1 MMHFDIHK
9 HVLNFK
15 IPGGTSR
22 GVLTSKDTYI
32 VRLFEVDRLVA
43 IAEFNRFE
51 GLSIDPLASY
61 LERLKKSV
69 EQWLG
74 FLESVA
80 DLNDSRIVD
89 LLRENSDYPSIQ
101 FGLEQ
106 LTLGYLSNTSPFHLF
121 DSPFSRGQSSI
132 SINGLIWM
140 GDTNFMK
147 SQIES
152 LLKKGF
158 KCLKMKIGAI
168 NFDEEYRLLK
178 SIRDRFSRQELTLR
192 VDANGAFDSE
202 SVLSV
207 LDELAVLGVHS
218 IEQPIKAGQWQEMAR
233 VVEQSPI
240 PIALDEELI
249 GLKTVDSRT
258 NCIHTIQ
265 PDYLIFKPALIGGY
279 GAIEEYRSIHN
290 EFWIT
295 SALESNIGLNA
306 IAQYTATLNPTLEQG
321 LGTGSLYTNNFDSP
335 LLVTN
340 GALSYQNELPW
351 KIQL

>member
-15 IPGGTSR
+15 LPGGISR

-32 VRLFEVDRLVA
+32 VRLFKVDRLVA

-51 GLSIDPLASY
+51 GLSIDPLSSY

-74 FLESVA
+74 FLDSVA
-80 DLNDSRIVD
+80 DLNDSRMVD

-106 LTLGYLSNTSPFHLF
+106 LTLSYLSNTSPFHLF

-140 GDTNFMK
+140 GDTDFMK
-147 SQIES
+147 AQIEP

-233 VVEQSPI
+233 VVEESPI

-249 GLKTVDSRT
+249 GLKTVESRT

-279 GAIEEYRSIHN
+279 GAIEQYRSIHN

>member
-22 GVLTSKDTYI
+22 GVLMSKDTYI
-32 VRLFEVDRLVA
+32 VRLFKVDRLVA

-51 GLSIDPLASY
+51 GLSIDPLSSY

-69 EQWLG
+69 ELWLG
-74 FLESVA
+74 LLDSVA

-89 LLRENSDYPSIQ
+89 LLKENSDYPSIQ

-106 LTLGYLSNTSPFHLF
+106 LTLSYLSNTSPFHLF
-121 DSPFSRGQSSI
+121 DSPFSRGESNI

-147 SQIES
+147 AQIEP
-152 LLKKGF
+152 LLEKGF

-233 VVEQSPI
+233 VVEESPI

-249 GLKTVDSRT
+249 GLKTLESRT

-321 LGTGSLYTNNFDSP
+321 LGTGSLYINNFDSP

-340 GALSYQNELPW
+340 GVLSYRNELPW
-351 KIQL
+351 MIQL

>member
-1 MMHFDIHK
+1 
-9 HVLNFK
+9 
-15 IPGGTSR
+15 
-22 GVLTSKDTYI
+22 
-32 VRLFEVDRLVA
+32 
-43 IAEFNRFE
+43 
-51 GLSIDPLASY
+51 
-61 LERLKKSV
+61 
-69 EQWLG
+69 
-74 FLESVA
+74 
-80 DLNDSRIVD
+80 
-89 LLRENSDYPSIQ
+89 
-101 FGLEQ
+101 
-106 LTLGYLSNTSPFHLF
+106 
-121 DSPFSRGQSSI
+121 
-132 SINGLIWM
+132 
-140 GDTNFMK
+140 
-147 SQIES
+147 
-152 LLKKGF
+152 
-158 KCLKMKIGAI
+158 MKIGAI

-233 VVEQSPI
+233 VVEESPI

-249 GLKTVDSRT
+249 GLNTVESRT
-258 NCIHTIQ
+258 NCIHTIK

>member
-1 MMHFDIHK
+1 MMRFDIHK
-9 HVLNFK
+9 HLLNFK

-22 GVLTSKDTYI
+22 GVLTTKDTYI
-32 VRLFEVDRLVA
+32 VRLFKFDRLVG

-51 GLSIDPLASY
+51 GLCIDPLSSY
-61 LERLKKSV
+61 LDTLKKSV
-69 EQWLG
+69 EQLIG
-74 FLESVA
+74 LLDLVA
-80 DLNDSRIVD
+80 DLNDPKIVV
-89 LLRENSDYPSIQ
+89 LLQEYSDYPSIQ

-106 LTLGYLSNTSPFHLF
+106 LTLSYLSNISPFHLF
-121 DSPFSRGQSSI
+121 DSPFSRGESSI

-140 GDTNFMK
+140 GDINFMK
-147 SQIES
+147 AQIEP
-152 LLKKGF
+152 LLEKGF

-168 NFDEEYRLLK
+168 NFDEEFRILK
-178 SIRDRFSRQELTLR
+178 SIRDRFTTQELTLR
-192 VDANGAFDSE
+192 VDANGAFDAN

-207 LDELAVLGVHS
+207 LDKLAVLGVHS

-233 VVEQSPI
+233 VVEESPI

-249 GLKTVDSRT
+249 GLKTVESRT

-335 LLVTN
+335 LHVAN

>member
-32 VRLFEVDRLVA
+32 VRLFKVDRLVA

-51 GLSIDPLASY
+51 GLSIDPLSSY

-74 FLESVA
+74 FLDSVA

-106 LTLGYLSNTSPFHLF
+106 LTLSYLSNTSPFHLF

-147 SQIES
+147 AQIDP

-233 VVEQSPI
+233 VVEESPI

-249 GLKTVDSRT
+249 GLKTVESRT

>member
-22 GVLTSKDTYI
+22 GVLMSKDTYI
-32 VRLFEVDRLVA
+32 VRLFKVDRLVA

-51 GLSIDPLASY
+51 GLSIDPLSSY

-69 EQWLG
+69 ELWLG
-74 FLESVA
+74 LLDSVA

-89 LLRENSDYPSIQ
+89 LLKENSDYPSIQ

-106 LTLGYLSNTSPFHLF
+106 LTLSYLSNTSPFHLF
-121 DSPFSRGQSSI
+121 DSPFSRGESSI

-147 SQIES
+147 AQIEP
-152 LLKKGF
+152 LLEKGF

-233 VVEQSPI
+233 VVEESPI

-249 GLKTVDSRT
+249 GLKTLESRT

-321 LGTGSLYTNNFDSP
+321 LGTGSLYINNFDSP

-340 GALSYQNELPW
+340 GVLSYRNELPW
-351 KIQL
+351 MIQL

>member
-1 MMHFDIHK
+1 MISFDIHK

-32 VRLFEVDRLVA
+32 VRLFKVDRLVA

-51 GLSIDPLASY
+51 GLSIDPLSSY
-61 LERLKKSV
+61 LDKLNKSV
-69 EQWLG
+69 EQLLG
-74 FLESVA
+74 LLDSVA
-80 DLNDSRIVD
+80 ELNDPKIGD
-89 LLRENSDYPSIQ
+89 LLQENSDYPSIQ

-106 LTLGYLSNTSPFHLF
+106 LTLSFLSNTSPFHLY
-121 DSPFSRGQSSI
+121 DSPFSRGESSI

-140 GDTNFMK
+140 GDANFMK
-147 SQIES
+147 AQIEP
-152 LLKKGF
+152 LLEKGF

-178 SIRDRFSRQELTLR
+178 SIRDRFATQELTLR
-192 VDANGAFDSE
+192 VDANGAFNSKG
-202 SVLSV
+202 VLSV
-207 LDELAVLGVHS
+207 LDKLAVLGVHS

-233 VVEQSPI
+233 VVEESPI

-249 GLKTVDSRT
+249 GLKNIESKT

-279 GAIEEYRSIHN
+279 GAIEQYRKIHDK
-290 EFWIT
+290 FWVT
-295 SALESNIGLNA
+295 SALESNVGLNA
-306 IAQYTATLNPTLEQG
+306 IAQYTATLNQTIEQG
-321 LGTGSLYTNNFDSP
+321 LGTGSLYSNNFDSP
-335 LLVTN
+335 LLVSK
-340 GALSYQNELPW
+340 GALYYQNTVPW
-351 KIQL
+351 NIHL

>member
-32 VRLFEVDRLVA
+32 VRLFKVDRLVA

-51 GLSIDPLASY
+51 GLSIDPLSSY

-69 EQWLG
+69 ELWLG
-74 FLESVA
+74 LLDSVA

-89 LLRENSDYPSIQ
+89 LLKENSDYPSIQ

-106 LTLGYLSNTSPFHLF
+106 LTLSYLSNTSPFHLF
-121 DSPFSRGQSSI
+121 DSPFSRGESSI

-147 SQIES
+147 AQIEP
-152 LLKKGF
+152 LLEKGF

-233 VVEQSPI
+233 VVEESPI

-249 GLKTVDSRT
+249 GLKTVESRT

-279 GAIEEYRSIHN
+279 GAIEQYRHIHDQ
-290 EFWIT
+290 FWIT

-321 LGTGSLYTNNFDSP
+321 LGTGSLYINNFDSP

-340 GALSYQNELPW
+340 GVLSYRNELPW
-351 KIQL
+351 MIQL

>member
-1 MMHFDIHK
+1 MMQFDIHK

-51 GLSIDPLASY
+51 GLSIDPLSSY
-61 LERLKKSV
+61 LERLRKSV

-74 FLESVA
+74 LLDSIA
-80 DLNDSRIVD
+80 NLNDPIIID
-89 LLRENSDYPSIQ
+89 LLQENSDYPSIQ

-106 LTLGYLSNTSPFHLF
+106 LTLSYLSNTSPFHLF
-121 DSPFSRGQSSI
+121 DSPFSRGESSI

-140 GDTNFMK
+140 GDANFMK
-147 SQIES
+147 AQIEP
-152 LLKKGF
+152 LLEKGF

-178 SIRDRFSRQELTLR
+178 SIRDRFNNQELTLR
-192 VDANGAFDSE
+192 VDANGAFDAE
-202 SVLSV
+202 SVLSILDKLSV
-207 LDELAVLGVHS
+207 LEVHS
-218 IEQPIKAGQWQEMAR
+218 IEQPIKSGQWQEMAR
-233 VVEQSPI
+233 VVEESPI
-240 PIALDEELI
+240 AIALDEELI
-249 GLKTVDSRT
+249 GLKTLESRT

-279 GAIEEYRSIHN
+279 GAIEQYRRIHDQ
-290 EFWIT
+290 FWIT

-335 LLVTN
+335 LLVAN

>member
-32 VRLFEVDRLVA
+32 VRLFKVDRLVA

-51 GLSIDPLASY
+51 GLSIDPLSSY

-74 FLESVA
+74 FLDSVA

-106 LTLGYLSNTSPFHLF
+106 LTLSYLSNTSPFHLF

-147 SQIES
+147 AQIDP

-178 SIRDRFSRQELTLR
+178 SIRDRFSCQELTLR

-233 VVEQSPI
+233 VVEESPI

-249 GLKTVDSRT
+249 GLKTVESRT

-279 GAIEEYRSIHN
+279 GAIEQYRSIHN

>member
-1 MMHFDIHK
+1 MKRFDIHK

-51 GLSIDPLASY
+51 GLSIDPLSSY

-69 EQWLG
+69 EQCLG
-74 FLESVA
+74 LLDSVV
-80 DLNDSRIVD
+80 DLNDPRIVD
-89 LLRENSDYPSIQ
+89 LLQDNSDYPSIQ

-106 LTLGYLSNTSPFHLF
+106 LILSYLSNTSPFHLF
-121 DSPFSRGQSSI
+121 DSPFSRGESSI

-140 GDTNFMK
+140 GDANFMK
-147 SQIES
+147 SQIEP
-152 LLKKGF
+152 LLEKGF
-158 KCLKMKIGAI
+158 KCLKMKIGSI
-168 NFDEEYRLLK
+168 NFEEEYRILK
-178 SIRDRFSRQELTLR
+178 SIRNRFSIQELTLR
-192 VDANGAFDSE
+192 VDANGAFNPE

-233 VVEQSPI
+233 VVEESPI

-249 GLKTVDSRT
+249 GLKTVASRT

-279 GAIEEYRSIHN
+279 GVIEQYRSIHN

>member
-1 MMHFDIHK
+1 MMHLDIHK

-51 GLSIDPLASY
+51 GLSIDPLSSY

-69 EQWLG
+69 EQCLG
-74 FLESVA
+74 LLDSVV
-80 DLNDSRIVD
+80 DLNDPRIVD
-89 LLRENSDYPSIQ
+89 LLQDNSDYPSIQ

-106 LTLGYLSNTSPFHLF
+106 LILSYLSNTSPFHLF
-121 DSPFSRGQSSI
+121 DSPFSRGESSI

-140 GDTNFMK
+140 GDANFMK
-147 SQIES
+147 AQIEP
-152 LLKKGF
+152 LLEKGF
-158 KCLKMKIGAI
+158 KCLKMKIGSI
-168 NFDEEYRLLK
+168 NFEEEYRILK
-178 SIRDRFSRQELTLR
+178 SIRNRFSDQELTLR
-192 VDANGAFDSE
+192 VDANGAFNPE

-233 VVEQSPI
+233 VVEESPI

-249 GLKTVDSRT
+249 GLKTVESRT

-279 GAIEEYRSIHN
+279 GAIEQYRRIHDQ
-290 EFWIT
+290 FWIT

-340 GALSYQNELPW
+340 GVLSYRNELPW
-351 KIQL
+351 MIQL

>member
-22 GVLTSKDTYI
+22 GVLMSKDTYI
-32 VRLFEVDRLVA
+32 VRLFKVDRLVA

-51 GLSIDPLASY
+51 GLSIDPLSSY

-69 EQWLG
+69 ELWLG
-74 FLESVA
+74 LLDSVA

-89 LLRENSDYPSIQ
+89 LLKENSDYPSIQ

-106 LTLGYLSNTSPFHLF
+106 LTLSYLSNTSPFHLF
-121 DSPFSRGQSSI
+121 DSPFSRGESSI

-147 SQIES
+147 AQIEP
-152 LLKKGF
+152 LLEKGF

-233 VVEQSPI
+233 VVEESPI

-249 GLKTVDSRT
+249 GLKTLESRT

-340 GALSYQNELPW
+340 GVLSYRNELPW
-351 KIQL
+351 MIQL

>member
-32 VRLFEVDRLVA
+32 VRLFKVDRLVA

-51 GLSIDPLASY
+51 GLSIDPLSSY

-74 FLESVA
+74 FLDSVA

-106 LTLGYLSNTSPFHLF
+106 LTLSYLSNTSPFHLF

-147 SQIES
+147 AQIGP

-178 SIRDRFSRQELTLR
+178 SIRDRFSCQELTLR

-233 VVEQSPI
+233 VVEESPI

-249 GLKTVDSRT
+249 GLKTVESRT

>member
-32 VRLFEVDRLVA
+32 VRLFKVDRLVA

-51 GLSIDPLASY
+51 GLSIDPLSSY

-74 FLESVA
+74 FLDSVA

-106 LTLGYLSNTSPFHLF
+106 LTLSYLSNTSPFHLF
-121 DSPFSRGQSSI
+121 DSPFSRGESNI

-147 SQIES
+147 AQIER
-152 LLKKGF
+152 LLEKGF

-233 VVEQSPI
+233 VVEESPI

-249 GLKTVDSRT
+249 GLKTVESRT

-279 GAIEEYRSIHN
+279 GAIEQYRSIHN

>member
-74 FLESVA
+74 LLDSIA
-80 DLNDSRIVD
+80 DLNDSRIID
-89 LLRENSDYPSIQ
+89 LLQENSDYPSIQ
-101 FGLEQ
+101 FGIEQ
-106 LTLGYLSNTSPFHLF
+106 LTLSYLSNTSPFHLF
-121 DSPFSRGQSSI
+121 DSPFSRGESSI

-140 GDTNFMK
+140 GDANFMK
-147 SQIES
+147 SQIEP
-152 LLKKGF
+152 LLEKGF

-168 NFDEEYRLLK
+168 NFDEEFRLLK

-249 GLKTVDSRT
+249 GLKTVESRT
-258 NCIHTIQ
+258 KCIHTIQ

>member
-1 MMHFDIHK
+1 MMQFDIHK

-22 GVLTSKDTYI
+22 GVLTSKYTYI
-32 VRLFEVDRLVA
+32 VRLFEADRLVA
-43 IAEFNRFE
+43 ISEFNRFE
-51 GLSIDPLASY
+51 GLSIDPLPSY
-61 LERLKKSV
+61 VDQLKKSV
-69 EQWLG
+69 ERWLG
-74 FLESVA
+74 LLESVSG
-80 DLNDSRIVD
+80 LNDPRIVD
-89 LLRENSDYPSIQ
+89 LLQENSDYPSIQ

-106 LTLGYLSNTSPFHLF
+106 LTLSYLSNTSPFHLF
-121 DSPFSRGQSSI
+121 DSPFSRGESSI

-140 GDTNFMK
+140 GDANFMK
-147 SQIES
+147 AQIEP
-152 LLKKGF
+152 LLEKGF

-178 SIRDRFSRQELTLR
+178 SIRDRFNNQELTLR
-192 VDANGAFDSE
+192 VDANGAFDAE
-202 SVLSV
+202 SVLSILDKLSV
-207 LDELAVLGVHS
+207 LEVHS
-218 IEQPIKAGQWQEMAR
+218 IEQPIKPGQWQEMAR
-233 VVEQSPI
+233 VVEESPI
-240 PIALDEELI
+240 AIALDEELI
-249 GLKTVDSRT
+249 GLKTLESRT
-258 NCIHTIQ
+258 NCVHTIQ

-279 GAIEEYRSIHN
+279 GAIEQYRRIHDQ
-290 EFWIT
+290 FWIT

>member
-1 MMHFDIHK
+1 MMRFDIHK

-22 GVLTSKDTYI
+22 GVLTTKDTYI
-32 VRLFEVDRLVA
+32 VRLFKFDRLVG

-51 GLSIDPLASY
+51 GLSIDPLSY
-61 LERLKKSV
+61 YFDTLKKSV
-69 EQWLG
+69 EQLIG
-74 FLESVA
+74 LLDLVA
-80 DLNDSRIVD
+80 DLNDPKIAV
-89 LLRENSDYPSIQ
+89 LLQEYSDYPSIQ

-121 DSPFSRGQSSI
+121 DSPFSRGESSI

-140 GDTNFMK
+140 GDINFMK
-147 SQIES
+147 AQIEP
-152 LLKKGF
+152 LLEKGF

-168 NFDEEYRLLK
+168 NFDEEFRILK
-178 SIRDRFSRQELTLR
+178 SIRDRFTTQELTLR
-192 VDANGAFDSE
+192 VDANGAFDAN

-207 LDELAVLGVHS
+207 LDKLAVLGVHS

-233 VVEQSPI
+233 VVEESPI

-249 GLKTVDSRT
+249 GLKTVKSRT
-258 NCIHTIQ
+258 NCIHTVQ

-279 GAIEEYRSIHN
+279 SAIEQYRSIHDN
-290 EFWIT
+290 FWIT

-335 LLVTN
+335 LHVAN

>member
-1 MMHFDIHK
+1 MMHLDIHK

-22 GVLTSKDTYI
+22 GVLTSKATYI

-51 GLSIDPLASY
+51 GLSIDPLFSY
-61 LERLKKSV
+61 QERLKKSV
-69 EQWLG
+69 EQCLG
-74 FLESVA
+74 LLDSVVN
-80 DLNDSRIVD
+80 LNDPRIVD
-89 LLRENSDYPSIQ
+89 LLQENSDYPSIQ

-106 LTLGYLSNTSPFHLF
+106 LILSYLSNTSPFHLF
-121 DSPFSRGQSSI
+121 DSPFSRGESSI

-140 GDTNFMK
+140 GDANFMK
-147 SQIES
+147 AQIEP
-152 LLKKGF
+152 LLEKGF

-168 NFDEEYRLLK
+168 NFDEEHRLLK
-178 SIRDRFSRQELTLR
+178 SIRDRFNHQELTLR

-207 LDELAVLGVHS
+207 LDELADLGVHS

-233 VVEQSPI
+233 VVEESPI

-249 GLKTVDSRT
+249 GLKTLESRT

-279 GAIEEYRSIHN
+279 GAIEQYRHIHDQ
-290 EFWIT
+290 FWIT

>member
-1 MMHFDIHK
+1 MKRFDIHK

-32 VRLFEVDRLVA
+32 VRLFEVDCLVA

-51 GLSIDPLASY
+51 GLSIDPLPSY
-61 LERLKKSV
+61 LDQLKKSV
-69 EQWLG
+69 EQL
-74 FLESVA
+74 LDLLDSVA
-80 DLNDSRIVD
+80 DLNDPRIID
-89 LLRENSDYPSIQ
+89 LLQENLDYPSIQ

-106 LTLGYLSNTSPFHLF
+106 LTLSYLSSTSPFHLF
-121 DSPFSRGQSSI
+121 DSPFSRGESSI

-140 GDTNFMK
+140 GDVNFMK
-147 SQIES
+147 GQIEP
-152 LLKKGF
+152 LLEKGF

-168 NFDEEYRLLK
+168 NFDEEYRILK
-178 SIRDRFSRQELTLR
+178 SIRERFSQQELTLR

-202 SVLSV
+202 SVVSV
-207 LDELAVLGVHS
+207 LDDLAALGLHS

-233 VVEQSPI
+233 VVEESPI

-249 GLKTVDSRT
+249 GLKTSESRT

-279 GAIEEYRSIHN
+279 SAIDQYSRIHDQ
-290 EFWIT
+290 FWVT

-335 LLVTN
+335 LIVTN

-351 KIQL
+351 NIQL

>member
-32 VRLFEVDRLVA
+32 VRLFKVDRLVA

-51 GLSIDPLASY
+51 GLSIDPLSSY

-74 FLESVA
+74 FLDSVA

-106 LTLGYLSNTSPFHLF
+106 LTLSYLSNTSPFHLF

-147 SQIES
+147 AQIDP

-233 VVEQSPI
+233 VVEESPI

-249 GLKTVDSRT
+249 GLNTVESRT
-258 NCIHTIQ
+258 NCIHTIK

>member
-32 VRLFEVDRLVA
+32 VRLFKVDRLVA

-51 GLSIDPLASY
+51 GLSIDPLSSY

-74 FLESVA
+74 FLDSVA

-106 LTLGYLSNTSPFHLF
+106 LTLSYLSNTSPFHLF

-147 SQIES
+147 AQIDP

-233 VVEQSPI
+233 VVEESPI

-249 GLKTVDSRT
+249 GLNTVESRT
-258 NCIHTIQ
+258 NCIHTIK

-279 GAIEEYRSIHN
+279 GAIEQYRSIHN

>member
-9 HVLNFK
+9 HLLNFK

-43 IAEFNRFE
+43 IAEFNRFD
-51 GLSIDPLASY
+51 GLSIDPLSSY
-61 LERLKKSV
+61 IERLRKSV

-74 FLESVA
+74 LLDSVT
-80 DLNDSRIVD
+80 DLYDPRIGD
-89 LLRENSDYPSIQ
+89 LLQENSDYPSIQ

-106 LTLGYLSNTSPFHLF
+106 LTLSYLSNISPFHLF
-121 DSPFSRGQSSI
+121 DSSFSRGESSI
-132 SINGLIWM
+132 AINGLIWM
-140 GDTNFMK
+140 GDANFMK
-147 SQIES
+147 AQIEP
-152 LLKKGF
+152 LLEKGF

-168 NFDEEYRLLK
+168 SFDEEYRLLK
-178 SIRDRFSRQELTLR
+178 SIRDRFSAQELTLR

-202 SVLSV
+202 SVLSILDKLSV
-207 LDELAVLGVHS
+207 LEVHS
-218 IEQPIKAGQWQEMAR
+218 IEQPIRSGQWQEMAR
-233 VVEQSPI
+233 VVEESPI
-240 PIALDEELI
+240 AIALDEELI
-249 GLKTVDSRT
+249 GLKTLESRT

-279 GAIEEYRSIHN
+279 GAIEQYRRIHDQ
-290 EFWIT
+290 FWIT

-335 LLVTN
+335 LLVAN

>member
-32 VRLFEVDRLVA
+32 VRLFKVDRLVA

-51 GLSIDPLASY
+51 GLSIDPLSSY

-74 FLESVA
+74 FLDSVA

-106 LTLGYLSNTSPFHLF
+106 LTLSYLSNTSPFHLF

-147 SQIES
+147 AQIDP

-178 SIRDRFSRQELTLR
+178 SIRDRFSCQELTLR

-233 VVEQSPI
+233 VVEESPI

-249 GLKTVDSRT
+249 GLKTVESRT

>member
-1 MMHFDIHK
+1 MMRFDIHK
-9 HVLNFK
+9 HLLNFK

-32 VRLFEVDRLVA
+32 VRLFKVDRLVA

-51 GLSIDPLASY
+51 GLGIDPLTSY
-61 LERLKKSV
+61 LDKLKKSV
-69 EQWLG
+69 EQLLG
-74 FLESVA
+74 LLDSVA
-80 DLNDSRIVD
+80 DLNDPRID
-89 LLRENSDYPSIQ
+89 GLLQENSAYPSIQ

-106 LTLGYLSNTSPFHLF
+106 LTLSYLSITSPFHLF
-121 DSPFSRGQSSI
+121 DSPFSRGESSI

-140 GDTNFMK
+140 GDSSFMK
-147 SQIES
+147 AQIEP
-152 LLKKGF
+152 LLEKGF

-178 SIRDRFSRQELTLR
+178 SIRDRFTTQELTLR
-192 VDANGAFDSE
+192 VDANGAFDSK

-207 LDELAVLGVHS
+207 LDELAVLGIHS

-233 VVEQSPI
+233 VVEESPI

-249 GLKTVDSRT
+249 GLKNIESRT
-258 NCIHTIQ
+258 HCINTIQ

-279 GAIEEYRSIHN
+279 GAIEQYRSIHDQ
-290 EFWIT
+290 FWIT

>member
-22 GVLTSKDTYI
+22 GVLMSKDTYI
-32 VRLFEVDRLVA
+32 VRLFKVDRLVA

-51 GLSIDPLASY
+51 GLSIDPLSSY

-69 EQWLG
+69 ELWLG
-74 FLESVA
+74 LLDSVA

-89 LLRENSDYPSIQ
+89 LLKENSDYPSIQ

-106 LTLGYLSNTSPFHLF
+106 LTLSYLSNTSPFHLF
-121 DSPFSRGQSSI
+121 DSPFSRGESSI

-147 SQIES
+147 AQIEP
-152 LLKKGF
+152 LLEKGF

-233 VVEQSPI
+233 VVEESPI

-249 GLKTVDSRT
+249 GLKTLESRT

-351 KIQL
+351 KIQF

>member
-9 HVLNFK
+9 HLLNFK

-32 VRLFEVDRLVA
+32 VRLFKADRLLA

-51 GLSIDPLASY
+51 GLSIDPLSSY
-61 LERLKKSV
+61 LEKLNKTV

-74 FLESVA
+74 LLDSVA

-89 LLRENSDYPSIQ
+89 LLKENSDYPSIQ
-101 FGLEQ
+101 FGIEQ
-106 LTLGYLSNTSPFHLF
+106 LTLSYLSNTSPFHLF
-121 DSPFSRGQSSI
+121 DSPFSRGESSI
-132 SINGLIWM
+132 AINGLIWM
-140 GDTNFMK
+140 GDANFMK
-147 SQIES
+147 AQVEP
-152 LLKKGF
+152 LLEKGF

-168 NFDEEYRLLK
+168 NFDEEYQLLK
-178 SIRDRFSRQELTLR
+178 SIRDRFSIQDLTLR

-202 SVLSV
+202 TVLSV
-207 LDELAVLGVHS
+207 LEQLAVLGIHS
-218 IEQPIKAGQWQEMAR
+218 IEQPIKAGQWQEMAK
-233 VVEQSPI
+233 VVEESPI

-249 GLKTVDSRT
+249 GLKTEESRT
-258 NCIHTIQ
+258 NCVYTIQ

-279 GAIEEYRSIHN
+279 GAIEQYRSIHDK
-290 EFWIT
+290 FWIT

-340 GALSYQNELPW
+340 GALSYQNELTW

>member
-32 VRLFEVDRLVA
+32 VRLFKVDRLVA

-51 GLSIDPLASY
+51 GLSIDPLSSY

-74 FLESVA
+74 FLDSVA

-106 LTLGYLSNTSPFHLF
+106 LTLSYLSNTSPFHLF

-140 GDTNFMK
+140 GDTDFMK
-147 SQIES
+147 AQIEP

-233 VVEQSPI
+233 VVEESPI

-249 GLKTVDSRT
+249 GLKTVESRT

-279 GAIEEYRSIHN
+279 GAIEQYRSIHN

>member
-32 VRLFEVDRLVA
+32 VRLFKVDRLVA

-51 GLSIDPLASY
+51 GLSIDPLSSY

-69 EQWLG
+69 ELWLG
-74 FLESVA
+74 LLDSVA

-89 LLRENSDYPSIQ
+89 LLKENSDYPSIQ

-106 LTLGYLSNTSPFHLF
+106 LTLSYLSNTSPFHLF
-121 DSPFSRGQSSI
+121 DSPFSRGESSI

-147 SQIES
+147 AQIEP
-152 LLKKGF
+152 LLEKGF

-168 NFDEEYRLLK
+168 NFEEEYRILK
-178 SIRDRFSRQELTLR
+178 SIRDRFSHQELTLR

-233 VVEQSPI
+233 VVEESPI

-249 GLKTVDSRT
+249 GLKTVESRT

-279 GAIEEYRSIHN
+279 GAIEQYRHIHDQ
-290 EFWIT
+290 FWIT

-335 LLVTN
+335 LLVTS

>member
-1 MMHFDIHK
+1 MHFDIHK

-32 VRLFEVDRLVA
+32 VRLFKVDRLVA

-51 GLSIDPLASY
+51 GLSIDPLSSY

-74 FLESVA
+74 FLDSVA

-106 LTLGYLSNTSPFHLF
+106 LTLSYLSNTSPFHLF

-140 GDTNFMK
+140 GDINFMK
-147 SQIES
+147 AQIEP

-233 VVEQSPI
+233 VVEESPI

-249 GLKTVDSRT
+249 GLKTVESRT

>member
-32 VRLFEVDRLVA
+32 VRLFKVDRLVA

-51 GLSIDPLASY
+51 GLSIDPLSSY

-74 FLESVA
+74 FLDSLA

-106 LTLGYLSNTSPFHLF
+106 LTLSYLSNTSPFHLF

-140 GDTNFMK
+140 GDTDFMK
-147 SQIES
+147 AQIEP

-178 SIRDRFSRQELTLR
+178 SIRDRFSCQELTLR

-233 VVEQSPI
+233 VVEESPI

-249 GLKTVDSRT
+249 GLKTVESRT

>member
-1 MMHFDIHK
+1 MMRFDIHK

-22 GVLTSKDTYI
+22 GVLTTKDTYI
-32 VRLFEVDRLVA
+32 VRLFKFDRLVG

-51 GLSIDPLASY
+51 GLSTDPLSSY
-61 LERLKKSV
+61 FDTLKKSV
-69 EQWLG
+69 EQLIG
-74 FLESVA
+74 LLDLVA
-80 DLNDSRIVD
+80 DLNDPKIVV
-89 LLRENSDYPSIQ
+89 LLQEYSDYPSIQ

-121 DSPFSRGQSSI
+121 DSPFSRGESSI

-140 GDTNFMK
+140 GDINFMK
-147 SQIES
+147 AQIEP
-152 LLKKGF
+152 LLEKGF

-168 NFDEEYRLLK
+168 NFDEEFRILK
-178 SIRDRFSRQELTLR
+178 SIRDRFTTQELTLR
-192 VDANGAFDSE
+192 VDANGAFDAN

-207 LDELAVLGVHS
+207 LDKLAVLGVHS

-233 VVEQSPI
+233 VVEESPI

-249 GLKTVDSRT
+249 GLKTLESRT

-279 GAIEEYRSIHN
+279 GAIEQYRGIHN

-351 KIQL
+351 NIQL

>member
-74 FLESVA
+74 LLDSIA

-89 LLRENSDYPSIQ
+89 LIRENSDYPSIQ

-147 SQIES
+147 AQIEP
-152 LLKKGF
+152 LLEKGF

-233 VVEQSPI
+233 VVEESPI

-249 GLKTVDSRT
+249 GLKTVESRT

-340 GALSYQNELPW
+340 GALSYRNELPW